1 MIHSVSPCDR
11 WTVRQPSDAA
21 LPTARKVWM
30 WWLASLLAC
39 TAPNGTDDAVDSAD
53 VDPVAEITG
62 SGSYR
67 VGYRTSEVVYDHP
80 LTGER
85 RLRLALWFPTEAPEL
100 TDDEVAYLGFF
111 PAPGVLDDPAPA
123 PGPRPVIVFSHGHR
137 GFAESLGSVMA
148 QAARHGWIVAAP
160 DHTGN
165 TSFDSP
171 DRNTDI
177 YVQRPADVSATL
189 THLLDGAEPFLV
201 PNGQAV
207 VAGHSF
213 GGFTALL
220 IAGAGLDVATWGPL
234 CAQGDTASVC
244 NGWTDAYLPSFEA
257 GFADDR
263 FQGAVAFAPG
273 DWRLMQAAGVG
284 ATALPTLHQT
294 GALDPSTPADG
305 EAIWGA
311 LPAPAW
317 RHDIAGAGHVG
328 WGDQAGLP
336 GIDSPGVTLDAAT
349 SQRIGVVGLLA
360 LAETATGR
368 ADASALLDGRAPIDA
383 AVTTLVHTAP

>member
-1 MIHSVSPCDR
+1 MWSL
-11 WTVRQPSDAA
+11 TV
-21 LPTARKVWM
+21 
-30 WWLASLLAC
+30 LLAC
-39 TAPNGTDDAVDSAD
+39 GAPEGVDADGSPSLDSAAAPD
-53 VDPVAEITG
+53 VDPVAHVTG
-62 SGSYR
+62 NGAYR
-67 VGYRTSEVVYDHP
+67 VGYRSSEVVYDHP

-85 RLRLALWFPTEAPEL
+85 RLRLALWFPTEAPEP
-100 TDDEVAYLGFF
+100 TETEVSYLGFF
-111 PAPGVLDDPAPA
+111 PAPGVLDDPAPT
-123 PGPRPVIVFSHGHR
+123 PGPHPVIVFSHGHR
-137 GFAESLGSVMA
+137 GFAESLGAVMA

-171 DRNTDI
+171 DRTTDI

-189 THLLDGAEPFLV
+189 SHLLDGAEPFLV

-244 NGWTDAYLPSFEA
+244 NGWKDAYTPMFAA
-257 GFADDR
+257 GFADQR

-273 DWRLMQAAGVG
+273 DWRLMQAEGVA
-284 ATALPTLHQT
+284 ATSLPTLHQT
-294 GALDPSTPADG
+294 GALDPSTPLDG
-305 EAIWGA
+305 EAIWGS

-317 RHDIAGAGHVG
+317 RYDLAGAGHVG

-336 GIDSPGVTLDAAT
+336 GIDSPGVTLDPQT
-349 SQRIGVVGLLA
+349 SQRIGAIGLLA

-368 ADASALLDGRAPIDA
+368 GDASALLDGREPVDD
-383 AVTTLVHTAP
+383 AVTTYVRPTP